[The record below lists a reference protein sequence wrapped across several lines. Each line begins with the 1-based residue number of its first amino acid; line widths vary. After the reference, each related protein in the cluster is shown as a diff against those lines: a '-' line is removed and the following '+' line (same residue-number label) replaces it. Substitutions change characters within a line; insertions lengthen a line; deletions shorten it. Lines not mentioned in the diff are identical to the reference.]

1 MPCARFTAEAPPL
14 PRGASA
20 PDGSALLHGQLL
32 AVVNKTDGDRAR
44 TYSPLAQ
51 PSLVGSTCAS
61 FQPVNTDIVCG
72 CCRAYALG
80 VGQVEYPDWVGEMTE
95 EQRGV
100 VLAPYHP
107 GYGNG
112 AGDRRPEPKL

>member
-1 MPCARFTAEAPPL
+1 MLAFEASENYLNLRPL
-14 PRGASA
+14 SC
-20 PDGSALLHGQLL
+20 L
-32 AVVNKTDGDRAR
+32 
-44 TYSPLAQ
+44 
-51 PSLVGSTCAS
+51 
-61 FQPVNTDIVCG
+61 VNTDMVCG
-72 CCRAYALG
+72 CTRAYSAG

>member
-1 MPCARFTAEAPPL
+1 M
-14 PRGASA
+14 
-20 PDGSALLHGQLL
+20 
-32 AVVNKTDGDRAR
+32 
-44 TYSPLAQ
+44 TYLF
-51 PSLVGSTCAS
+51 LVSSTLTWICWYR
-61 FQPVNTDIVCG
+61 
-72 CCRAYALG
+72 RAYAAG

-112 AGDRRPEPKL
+112 AGDRRPAPKL

>member
-1 MPCARFTAEAPPL
+1 MCW
-14 PRGASA
+14 RG
-20 PDGSALLHGQLL
+20 
-32 AVVNKTDGDRAR
+32 
-44 TYSPLAQ
+44 
-51 PSLVGSTCAS
+51 
-61 FQPVNTDIVCG
+61 
-72 CCRAYALG
+72 RAYSAG

>member
-1 MPCARFTAEAPPL
+1 MRVWGARRRAPGHHTHSPVSLEFTAETSPL

-51 PSLVGSTCAS
+51 PSLVGSTCA
-61 FQPVNTDIVCG
+61 
-72 CCRAYALG
+72 
-80 VGQVEYPDWVGEMTE
+80 VGEP
-95 EQRGV
+95 
-100 VLAPYHP
+100 APP
-107 GYGNG
+107 
-112 AGDRRPEPKL
+112 ATP